1 MNWVPNLPVHTS
13 PNPWKTWHGLAFRH
27 ADNISAHRYARAA
40 DVSISASPSQKRY
53 FRSVRRLWWCC
64 IIMDRLSPLC
74 TRFRPQLTPESLALD
89 TYVPLGLND
98 FQTEIHRSRVFA
110 PAIKRRHIDLFS
122 KLLELILILT
132 DILAIAF
139 PYESKV
145 DITPESALGS
155 DAQVQK
161 SRRSLAAWYES
172 ATINFPLFDGQDRDR
187 RFDTRDPSNSVILY
201 TNLMYIYYQ

>member
-1 MNWVPNLPVHTS
+1 
-13 PNPWKTWHGLAFRH
+13 
-27 ADNISAHRYARAA
+27 
-40 DVSISASPSQKRY
+40 
-53 FRSVRRLWWCC
+53 
-64 IIMDRLSPLC
+64 MDRLSPLC

-145 DITPESALGS
+145 EITPESAIGS

-161 SRRSLAAWYES
+161 SRRSLADWYES